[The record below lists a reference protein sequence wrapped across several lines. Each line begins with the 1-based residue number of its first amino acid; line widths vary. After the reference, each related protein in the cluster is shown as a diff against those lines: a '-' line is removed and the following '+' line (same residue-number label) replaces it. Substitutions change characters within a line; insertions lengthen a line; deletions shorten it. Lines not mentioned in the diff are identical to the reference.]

1 MDNLET
7 IYNNNKKN
15 YYYIISVAIL
25 TEAFYQT

>member
-7 IYNNNKKN
+7 IYNNKKKN
-15 YYYIISVAIL
+15 YYYIISVTIL

>member
-7 IYNNNKKN
+7 IYNNKKKN